1 MRSLIRCIAILLV
14 FLVRMTSHA
23 ATGVAELDALG
34 MSQSTFTQGNLSID
48 YCERVFRYS
57 QAPMSIVLL
66 WHGGSG
72 RGNDNLTQL
81 STPSL
86 RPLVDYLSRKR
97 INAIVLVP
105 QCPSSAKSWID
116 GGERS
121 PMMASRALVRSKAH
135 ANRVSPS
142 NTFFAGI
149 SMGGTAGW
157 SLLAA
162 DMPNLFAK
170 AVICSGGGDT
180 AKSSSIT
187 ADVRIFNGGKDTV
200 INPSLGEAM
209 ASAVNASGGKATYV
223 HLPEHDHFSAADVA
237 FSDPQWDWFFGRGR
251 TGFAVKI
258 Q

>member
-1 MRSLIRCIAILLV
+1 MRSLNRCIAMLLV
-14 FLVRMTSHA
+14 FSVRMTSYA
-23 ATGVAELDALG
+23 VTGVAELDALG

-48 YCERVFRYS
+48 YCERVFRFS

-72 RGNDNLTQL
+72 RGNDNITQL

-86 RPLVDYLSRKR
+86 RPLIDYLSRKR
-97 INAIVLVP
+97 INAVVIVP

-116 GGERS
+116 GGECS
-121 PMMASRALVRSKAH
+121 PMMASRALVRSKAQ
-135 ANRVSPS
+135 ANRVAVS

-162 DMPNLFAK
+162 DTPNLFAK

-180 AKSSSIT
+180 AKAPSIT
-187 ADVRIFNGGKDTV
+187 ADVRIFNGGNDTV
-200 INPSLGEAM
+200 INPALGEAM
-209 ASAVNASGGKATYV
+209 ASAINVSGGKATYV
-223 HLPEHDHFSAADVA
+223 LLPDYDHFTAADVA
-237 FSDPQWDWFFGRGR
+237 FSDSQWDWFFGNGKI
-251 TGFAVKI
+251 GFIIKI

>member
-1 MRSLIRCIAILLV
+1 
-14 FLVRMTSHA
+14 MTSHA

-57 QAPMSIVLL
+57 QAPISIVLL

-72 RGNDNLTQL
+72 RGSDNLTQL

-86 RPLVDYLSRKR
+86 RPLIDYLSRKR

-105 QCPSSAKSWID
+105 QCPSSVKSWID

-121 PMMASRALVRSKAH
+121 PMMASRALVRSKAQ

-162 DMPNLFAK
+162 DMPNLFGK

>member
-1 MRSLIRCIAILLV
+1 MVWVLSGWISACASVGI
-14 FLVRMTSHA
+14 
-23 ATGVAELDALG
+23 AELEALG
-34 MSQSTFTQGNLSID
+34 MAQSTFAQGNLTID

-57 QAPMSIVLL
+57 QAPISIVLL

-72 RGNDNLTQL
+72 RGGDNLTQL

-86 RPLVDYLSRKR
+86 RPLIDYLSRKR

-121 PMMASRALVRSKAH
+121 PMMASRALVRSKAQ
-135 ANRVSPS
+135 ANRTPPA

-162 DMPNLFAK
+162 DVPNLFGK

-180 AKSSSIT
+180 AKASSIT
-187 ADVRIFNGGKDTV
+187 AVVRIFNGGKDTV
-200 INPSLGEAM
+200 INPSLGEEM
-209 ASAVNASGGKATYV
+209 ASAVNASGGNATYV
-223 HLPEHDHFSAADVA
+223 HLPEHDHFTAADIA
-237 FSDPQWDWFFGRGR
+237 FSDSQWDWFFGRGR
-251 TGFAVKI
+251 TGFAVKV

>member
-1 MRSLIRCIAILLV
+1 
-14 FLVRMTSHA
+14 MTSHA

>member
-1 MRSLIRCIAILLV
+1 
-14 FLVRMTSHA
+14 MTSHA

-86 RPLVDYLSRKR
+86 RPLVDYLSRER

-251 TGFAVKI
+251 TGFAVKF